1 MTQEQFNA
9 FLIKAKG
16 DISLQEKLKAAASSE
31 DVVAIAKDHGHTF
44 TADKIN
50 LLSEDELEGVAGGL
64 GFCVVS
70 QANYSN
76 LCISNNCKGGGVI
89 F

>member
-1 MTQEQFNA
+1 
-9 FLIKAKG
+9 
-16 DISLQEKLKAAASSE
+16 
-31 DVVAIAKDHGHTF
+31 
-44 TADKIN
+44 
-50 LLSEDELEGVAGGL
+50 VAGGL